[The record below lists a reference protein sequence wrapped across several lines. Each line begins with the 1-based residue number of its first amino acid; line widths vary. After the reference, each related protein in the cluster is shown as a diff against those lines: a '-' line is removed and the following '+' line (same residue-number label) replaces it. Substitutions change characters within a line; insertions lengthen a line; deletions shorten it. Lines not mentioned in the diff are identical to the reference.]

1 MEIFLPNITEKVPEA
16 KVRQMNPVVLAFVGD
31 AVYTLYVR
39 TKAALLAD
47 KKADALNKESAV
59 AVSAVE
65 QAKIVDAVYE
75 TLSEEEQAIFRRARN
90 SKKNTR
96 AKHASVSQYNKSTG
110 FEAVAGYLYLTGR
123 NDRLWA
129 LFGAV
134 SGGKTSAA
142 ANVQPVVAGK
152 ESETSAGQPKAL
164 Q

>member
-1 MEIFLPNITEKVPEA
+1 M
-16 KVRQMNPVVLAFVGD
+16 
-31 AVYTLYVR
+31 
-39 TKAALLAD
+39 
-47 KKADALNKESAV
+47 NKESAA

-65 QAKIVDAVYE
+65 QAKVADAVYE
-75 TLSEEEQAIFRRARN
+75 MLSEEEKSVFRRARN

-142 ANVQPVVAGK
+142 ANVQPVAAG
-152 ESETSAGQPKAL
+152 EDNEISAGQPKAL